1 MRKFKISF
9 LFFLLSFNLASFDEF
24 LVSDIRIIGLQRV
37 STGSIF
43 NVIPISVGDKID
55 SRKSNDIVRS
65 LFSTEQFD
73 DIQIGKDGNTL
84 VITVIERP
92 SISSIDI
99 SGNKAL
105 KTEQLLESL
114 DGVGINEGEVYKR
127 STLEKVKS
135 ELVRSYAS
143 NGRYGAG
150 VEIKEVPKPRNR
162 IEINIEVDEGKSAKI
177 EKINIIGNETF
188 SDEDL
193 LDSFELSEGSFFSF
207 LSNDN
212 QYSREKLVGDI
223 ESLESYYRDRGYLK
237 FSIESS
243 QISLSRDKKSIFI
256 THNINEGGKY
266 TINEVDVIGDIPFE
280 EEVYKEII
288 NSLKDQTYSQ
298 AQVTSIEEFFVNV
311 LGNRGY
317 AFAEVTGNTEITE
330 DSNLVKL
337 IFSVL
342 PGNRTYTRKILF
354 TGNLVTQDNV
364 LRREM
369 RQFEG
374 AWSSNNN
381 IEAGK
386 VRLERLGYFKEVNV
400 ETIPVVG
407 TDDQIDVVY
416 SVEEETTG
424 SVGGNIGYSDFGLM
438 LGFNLQEKNFFGS
451 GNTVGIGIN
460 KNIYSEMYNISYM
473 NPYATKDGVSLGY
486 NVYFRETDYG
496 EFNVA
501 NYLTNSHGLGAQFG
515 YPISDISRL
524 GFSLTYDKTDI
535 DIGTLP
541 AREIYDFVSAEGR
554 VFETLSGQFSWQRIT
569 LNRGLFPTNGSST
582 GVTLSLTIPG
592 SDLNYY
598 RLNLRQRFYRPISEN
613 FVFGFQGELGYL
625 DSYGDTEETPFF
637 QNFYAGGPRS
647 LRGFESN
654 TLGPRTTDAPCY
666 EFNYEE
672 ETCPNLIDIDGDGE
686 LDTPYYNPYANATS
700 RSRYRDRPIGGNIKV
715 EGSLQLIFRLPFIE
729 DQRSIR
735 SAFFFDF
742 GNVFSDNCKDY
753 QINCFKPSIDDLR
766 YSYGIGITW
775 ITGFGPLSLA
785 IAKPTNAGPQE
796 RTEEFQFTVGNV
808 F

>member
-1 MRKFKISF
+1 MKKIK
-9 LFFLLSFNLASFDEF
+9 LILLSLLLSIQMHAFDEF

-84 VITVIERP
+84 IITVAERP
-92 SISSIDI
+92 SISAIDI

-105 KTEQLLESL
+105 KTEQLMESL
-114 DGVGINEGEVYKR
+114 DGVGIKEGEVYKR
-127 STLEKVKS
+127 STLERVKS

-150 VEIKEVPKPRNR
+150 VEIEEVVKPRNR
-162 IEINIEVDEGKSAKI
+162 IEINIEVDEGKSANIK
-177 EKINIIGNETF
+177 KINIIGNEIYTNEELI
-188 SDEDL
+188 DG
-193 LDSFELSEGSFFSF
+193 FELSEGSFFSF

-212 QYSREKLVGDI
+212 QYSREKLKGDI
-223 ESLESYYRDRGYLK
+223 ESLESFYRDRGYLK

-256 THNINEGGKY
+256 TFNVNEGKKY
-266 TINEVDVIGDIPFE
+266 KINDVDVIGDVPFD
-280 EEVYKEII
+280 EEVYKDIVG
-288 NSLKDQTYSQ
+288 SLKDTTYSQ
-298 AQVTSIEEFFVNV
+298 AAITSIEEFFTNV

-317 AFAEVTGNTEITE
+317 AFAEVFGNPEINE
-330 DSNLVKL
+330 DTNEVKL
-337 IFSVL
+337 IFSVE

-354 TGNLVTQDNV
+354 TGNNVTQDHV

-374 AWSSNNN
+374 AWSSDNA

-386 VRLERLGYFKEVNV
+386 IRLERLGYFKEVNV
-400 ETIPVVG
+400 ETIPVPG
-407 TDDQIDVVY
+407 TDDQIDIIY

-424 SVGGNIGYSDFGLM
+424 SIGGNIGYSDFGLM
-438 LGFNLQEKNFFGS
+438 LGFNLQEQNFLGS

-460 KNIYSEMYNISYM
+460 KNVYSEMYNISYM
-473 NPYATKDGVSLGY
+473 NPYATRDGVSLGY
-486 NVYFRETDYG
+486 NLYYRETDYG

-501 NYLTNSHGLGAQFG
+501 NYLTNSSGFGAQFG
-515 YPISDISRL
+515 YPISDITRL
-524 GFSLTYDKTDI
+524 GFNITYDKTDI
-535 DIGTLP
+535 DIGSLP
-541 AREIYDFVSAEGR
+541 AREIYDFVSVEGNL
-554 VFETLSGQFSWQRIT
+554 FETLTAQLSWQRVT
-569 LNRGLFPTNGSST
+569 LNRGLFPTDGASTVLSVSS
-582 GVTLSLTIPG
+582 TIPG
-592 SDLNYY
+592 SDLSYY
-598 RLNLRQRFYRPISEN
+598 RLNVRQRYYQPLTKDL
-613 FVFGFQGELGYL
+613 VFGFQGELGYL
-625 DSYGDTEETPFF
+625 DSYGDTKEVPFF

-654 TLGPRTTDAPCY
+654 TLGPRSTDAPCY
-666 EFNYEE
+666 EFNYSEGI
-672 ETCPNLIDIDGDGE
+672 CPNLIDSDGDGE
-686 LDTPYYNPYANATS
+686 LDTPYYNPYANQT
-700 RSRYRDRPIGGNIKV
+700 SRYRDAPIGGNIKV

-729 DQRSIR
+729 DQRSLR

-753 QINCFKPSIDDLR
+753 QINCYKPSVDDLR
-766 YSYGIGITW
+766 YSYGVGITW
-775 ITGFGPLSLA
+775 ITGFGPMSLA
-785 IAKPTNAGPQE
+785 IAKPTNAGSRE